1 MSGSAI
7 ARLAREAVESGRE
20 TSLAD
25 SRENAAAIETAT
37 GLSAAPGAPTAVDVY
52 LAAARGDP
60 LATEIADAVGRR
72 LAWAVHLL
80 VMTYDVE
87 RVVLGGGVSHAGET
101 FVQPIRRELERMREA
116 SALAR
121 EQLIP
126 GIEELLPPGAD
137 AGAWGAVTI
146 AAATHAG
153 IGAGQGWEEVGHVRE
168 T

>member
-1 MSGSAI
+1 
-7 ARLAREAVESGRE
+7 
-20 TSLAD
+20 
-25 SRENAAAIETAT
+25 
-37 GLSAAPGAPTAVDVY
+37 
-52 LAAARGDP
+52 
-60 LATEIADAVGRR
+60 
-72 LAWAVHLL
+72 
-80 VMTYDVE
+80 MTYDVE

-101 FVQPIRRELERMREA
+101 FVQPIRWELERMRGA

-146 AAATHAG
+146 AAAMHAG
-153 IGAGQGWEEVGHVRE
+153 IGAGHGWEEVGHVRE

>member
-1 MSGSAI
+1 M
-7 ARLAREAVESGRE
+7 
-20 TSLAD
+20 
-25 SRENAAAIETAT
+25 TAPT
-37 GLSAAPGAPTAVDVY
+37 DPTAVDVY
-52 LAAARGDP
+52 RAAASGDP

-101 FVQPIRRELERMREA
+101 FVLPIQRELDRMRAA

-121 EQLIP
+121 EQLSPDIV
-126 GIEELLPPGAD
+126 ELLPPGAD
-137 AGAWGAVTI
+137 AGAWGAVVI
-146 AAATHAG
+146 AAAQAG
-153 IGAGQGWEEVGHVRE
+153 IGAGHGWEEVGHVRE